1 VSYVHPR
8 FRTPSVAILIHVLF
22 AAILACAGSFAKL
35 AMLSAVA
42 RLTTYLFTCAALPF
56 LRFRVST
63 LVLGMVGAAI
73 SLALFLTMN
82 RFNFMAAGIAI
93 VVGALIY
100 LMAELGADVAP
111 T

>member
-1 VSYVHPR
+1 MIKSGLFV
-8 FRTPSVAILIHVLF
+8 F
-22 AAILACAGSFAKL
+22 AAVLACAGSFAKL